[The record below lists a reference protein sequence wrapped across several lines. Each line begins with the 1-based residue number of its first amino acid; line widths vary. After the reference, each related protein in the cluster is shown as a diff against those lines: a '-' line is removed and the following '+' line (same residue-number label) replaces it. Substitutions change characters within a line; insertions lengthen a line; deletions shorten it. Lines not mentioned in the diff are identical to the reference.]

1 MDAGWP
7 EGTAQWWWKYVFPGV
22 RERFP
27 ELERYGPFPQP
38 WEEPWRAGTPHP
50 QPWRSGAQIGSQ
62 RSTPHP
68 VPWRVAVSELL
79 SEVSLKEVVDRM
91 PKGDAQ
97 SRLRE
102 RYSGRISEIID
113 DFCGTGW
120 RRPIPVPG
128 PRPWVLPAVEQL
140 AAAAHSLQ
148 EGSMREEVLRVAG
161 ELLQKGFSE
170 ESR

>member
-7 EGTAQWWWKYVFPGV
+7 EGTPQWWWKYVFPGV
-22 RERFP
+22 RERIP
-27 ELERYGPFPQP
+27 EIQRYGPFPQP
-38 WEEPWRAGTPHP
+38 WEEAWTAGGPFP
-50 QPWRSGAQIGSQ
+50 QPWRFGAQIGSQ

-68 VPWRVAVSELL
+68 VPWRVVVSELL
-79 SEVSLKEVVDRM
+79 SEVSLQEVAQRM
-91 PKGDAQ
+91 PEGEEQ
-97 SRLRE
+97 NRLRE
-102 RYSGRISEIID
+102 RYGARISEIID
-113 DFCGTGW
+113 DFCGTSW

-148 EGSMREEVLRVAG
+148 EGSMREEILRVAG
-161 ELLQKGFSE
+161 ELMQKGLSE